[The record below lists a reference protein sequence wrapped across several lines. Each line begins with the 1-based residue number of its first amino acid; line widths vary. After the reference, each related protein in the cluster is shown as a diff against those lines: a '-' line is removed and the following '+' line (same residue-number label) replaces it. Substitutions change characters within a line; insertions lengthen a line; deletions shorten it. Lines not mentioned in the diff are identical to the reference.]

1 MPELA
6 SIYTIANIG
15 KETTPGTSVA
25 ASKRLSGL
33 MIEPDIKNDINGYR
47 GSGYKFKTVAS
58 LNREWV
64 EAAISGPITY
74 SEIIYPLASLL
85 NNASP
90 VAGTSDQT
98 WTFSPDSNGADTP
111 ATYTIE
117 VGDATRAQKFT
128 YGLVNG
134 LTLTFSR
141 DGCELSGNLVG
152 QALTDAITL
161 TATPTALPLVPV
173 FPTQVTVFLENSFA
187 ALSGATALSR
197 VVSAEWSMS
206 DRYSPSYF
214 LDGNTSFGVHVETE
228 PTAQM
233 KLKMEADAAGM
244 GLLTAMRA
252 GSTRFMRILGSGG
265 VIGSDNYTLQVDGAC
280 KVIGEPTFSDEDG
293 IRCIEWT
300 MDIFHD
306 ATWGKATQIVVVNGQ
321 SSL

>member
-15 KETTPGTSVA
+15 KESTPGTSVA
-25 ASKRLSGL
+25 ANKRLSGL

-47 GSGYKFKTVAS
+47 GTGYKFKTVAS

-64 EAAISGPITY
+64 EAAVSGPITY
-74 SEIIYPLASLL
+74 SEIIYPLASLI
-85 NNASP
+85 NAPSP
-90 VAGTSDQT
+90 VAGTTDYT
-98 WTFSPDSNGADTP
+98 WTFTPDSDGADSP

-117 VGDATRAQKFT
+117 VGDSTRAQKFT
-128 YGLVNG
+128 YGLFNG

-141 DGCELSGNLVG
+141 DGCELTGNIIG
-152 QALTDAITL
+152 QALTDGVAL
-161 TATPTALPLVPV
+161 TASPTALPLVPV
-173 FPTQVTVFLENSFA
+173 FPTQVTVFLEDSYA
-187 ALSGATALSR
+187 ALAGATALTR
-197 VVSAEWSMS
+197 AVSAEWSMT

-214 LDGNTSFGVHVETE
+214 LDGTTTFGVHVETE

-233 KLKMEADAAGM
+233 KLKMEADAVGM

-252 GSTRFMRILGSGG
+252 GSTKFMRILGTGG
-265 VIGSDNYTLQVDGAC
+265 TVGSDNYTLQVDGAC
-280 KVIGEPTFSDEDG
+280 KVIGEPSFSDEDG

-306 ATWGKATQIVVVNGQ
+306 ATWGKATEIVVVNAQ
-321 SSL
+321 SAL